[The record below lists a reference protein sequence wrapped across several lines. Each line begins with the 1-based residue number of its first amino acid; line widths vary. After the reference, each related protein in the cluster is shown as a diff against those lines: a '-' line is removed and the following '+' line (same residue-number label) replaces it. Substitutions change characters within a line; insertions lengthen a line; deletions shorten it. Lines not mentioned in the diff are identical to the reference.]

1 MKIIERRWIWYSI
14 SIAIIVVGI
23 AFMLIRGLNFG
34 IDFRGGTL
42 MEINIGKS
50 YDVED
55 IRDIIKA
62 HNIDAYVSEAGDNN
76 QEVLIRI
83 ASVPNDDEIQAQILN
98 DIKEKYGIDDS
109 AVLSLEKVG
118 PTVGGEL
125 TRNAIYAITIA
136 CVLMLIYI
144 WIRFE
149 IRFGVA
155 AIIALVHDALIMLA
169 VVAITNTQINTPF
182 VAAVLTIVG
191 YSINDTIVVFD
202 RIRENRRKLGKKKK
216 MNPFELAN
224 MSIEQTLARSIN
236 TTLTTLFTITALYI
250 FGVPSIKE
258 FALPIIVGIAS
269 GAYSSIFIASPIW
282 ATWTQ
287 RDAMEK
293 AAVHKR

>member
-42 MEINIGKS
+42 MEVNIGKS

-55 IRDIIKA
+55 IRAMIKA
-62 HNIDAYVSEAGDNN
+62 HNVDAYVSQAGDNN

-83 ASVPNDDEIQAQILN
+83 ASVPNDDEVQAQILN

-109 AVLSLEKVG
+109 AVLSIEKVG

-125 TRNAIYAITIA
+125 TRNAIYAIAIA

-155 AIIALVHDALIMLA
+155 AIIALVHDVLIMSA
-169 VVAITNTQINTPF
+169 AVAITNTQINTPF

-202 RIRENRRKLGKKKK
+202 RIRENRRKLGKKK
-216 MNPFELAN
+216 MSPFELAD

-250 FGVPSIKE
+250 LGVPSIKE
-258 FALPIIVGIAS
+258 FALPIMIGLVS

>member
-1 MKIIERRWIWYSI
+1 MKIVERRWIWYSI

-55 IRDIIKA
+55 IRAMIKA

-83 ASVPNDDEIQAQILN
+83 ASVPNDDEVQAQILN

-109 AVLSLEKVG
+109 AVFSLEKVG

-125 TRNAIYAITIA
+125 TRNAIYAIAIA

-155 AIIALVHDALIMLA
+155 AIIALAHDVFIMLA
-169 VVAITNTQINTPF
+169 AVAITGTQINTPF
-182 VAAVLTIVG
+182 VAAVLTIIG

-202 RIRENRRKLGKKKK
+202 RIRENRRKLGKKKIGT
-216 MNPFELAN
+216 FELAD

-258 FALPIIVGIAS
+258 FALPIIIGLVS

-293 AAVHKR
+293 AAVRKR

>member
-1 MKIIERRWIWYSI
+1 MKIIEKRWIWYSI

-42 MEINIGKS
+42 MEVNIGKS

-55 IRDIIKA
+55 IRAMIKA
-62 HNIDAYVSEAGDNN
+62 HNVDAYVSQAGDNN

-83 ASVPNDDEIQAQILN
+83 ASVPNDDEVQAEILN

-125 TRNAIYAITIA
+125 TRNAIYAIAIA
-136 CVLMLIYI
+136 CVLMLTYI

-155 AIIALVHDALIMLA
+155 AIIALVHDVLIMLA

-202 RIRENRRKLGKKKK
+202 RIRENRRKLGKKK
-216 MNPFELAN
+216 MDPFELAD

-258 FALPIIVGIAS
+258 FALPIIIGIVS

-293 AAVHKR
+293 AALHKR

>member
-42 MEINIGKS
+42 MEVNIGKS

-55 IRDIIKA
+55 IRAMIKA
-62 HNIDAYVSEAGDNN
+62 HNIDAYVSQAGDNN

-83 ASVPNDDEIQAQILN
+83 ASVPNDDEVQAQILN

-125 TRNAIYAITIA
+125 TRNAIYAIAIA

-155 AIIALVHDALIMLA
+155 AIIALVHDVLIMSA
-169 VVAITNTQINTPF
+169 AVAIANTQINTPF

-202 RIRENRRKLGKKKK
+202 RIRENRRKLGKKK
-216 MNPFELAN
+216 MSPFELAD

-250 FGVPSIKE
+250 LGVPSIKE
-258 FALPIIVGIAS
+258 FALPIMIGLVS

>member
-55 IRDIIKA
+55 IRAIIKA

-125 TRNAIYAITIA
+125 TRNAIYAIAIA

-202 RIRENRRKLGKKKK
+202 RIRENRRKLGKKK
-216 MNPFELAN
+216 MNPFELAD

-258 FALPIIVGIAS
+258 FALPIIVGIVS